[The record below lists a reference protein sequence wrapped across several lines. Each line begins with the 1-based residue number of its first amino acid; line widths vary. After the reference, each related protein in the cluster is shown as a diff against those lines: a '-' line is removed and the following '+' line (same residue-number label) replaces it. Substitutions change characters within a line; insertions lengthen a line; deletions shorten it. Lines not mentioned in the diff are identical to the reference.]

1 MKKIITL
8 LMLTLIVSISFA
20 QYTPMTAA
28 GYQFKRILCDST
40 LHIPSFCG
48 IPTLRNSTAKN
59 GAIAMD
65 TCNYKIYMWTNAVGW
80 GEIIGAGTDTTSL
93 SNRIDQ
99 RVKYTDTAAMLSKY
113 LRIIDTANKFVA
125 NVTKINDS
133 TIRVFKGGTIT
144 DLKILGKG
152 TDTSSLSTRID
163 ARVKYTDTAA
173 MLLPYLRKTDTTA
186 MLSKY
191 LRKTDTASL
200 SNRINLK
207 VNISDTATMLSKYL
221 RKTDTASLSNRINL
235 KVNISDTATMLSKYL
250 RKTDTASLSNR
261 INLKLNIADTINKWV
276 SNVTKKNDST
286 ITIFKG
292 TSATDIILPRGSGG
306 SGTTPSLQDVTT
318 VGATTSDKIT
328 MSQPLTGLTNEF
340 NAVTGTRISIINSF
354 IESVGHIELNYL
366 SDYNTEFFNPSLVMA
381 GEGAHPTTNI
391 ILRTDEILLQNPVK
405 GIVSLK
411 MQDTTEQPN
420 LYFPRGDTQIDTLAT
435 LRDLRS
441 GGSSGTVTNVATG
454 YGLSGGP
461 ITNTGTLTADTSD
474 SGLSGK
480 YLRITDT
487 TGKWASASGY
497 VPYVGATT
505 DLDMGVH
512 QVNAQSFYANGSNGN
527 GHIHLKH
534 QNSDATGQGQTTT
547 IFADANGDFKWK
559 NAGNFYTT
567 LKTSGNAANAI
578 YTFPSATTTLI
589 GAGDTATMLTPYL
602 RSNIAA
608 ATYLAKTDTAS
619 LSSRINLKVN
629 IADTSS
635 MLTPYIRLAGT
646 GLTKSSQTLS
656 NNLSTGVSGG
666 QSVVGGTAAS
676 ESLTLSSTTNA
687 TKGNLIFGTSRYFEN
702 NNRLG
707 INTSTD
713 AGYTLDVNG
722 TARIQNALTITTNG
736 INITGNSSGNRFR
749 LGNAT
754 AYRTTNAGTA
764 LTPISILSPNAGSD
778 GSISAGALGW
788 VFDDNE
794 STGLSFLAGNGTN
807 HVARAGIT
815 IASLTNTAGS
825 ESGDMIFLTQ
835 SGGTAMS
842 EKMRITG
849 AGGLTINA
857 TNTASGTTGNQTINK
872 PSGTVNIAAAGTTVT
887 VTNSLVT
894 ASSIVYAV
902 IRTNDA
908 TATIKNVVPAAGSF
922 VINLGAAATAEVSI
936 GFFVI
941 N

>member
-1 MKKIITL
+1 
-8 LMLTLIVSISFA
+8 MLTLIVSISYA

-65 TCNYKIYMWTNAVGW
+65 TCNFKIYMWTNAAGW

-292 TSATDIILPRGSGG
+292 TSATDITLPRGAAA
-306 SGTTPSLQDVTT
+306 TPTLQEVTT
-318 VGATTSDKIT
+318 QGATTSDKVT

-461 ITNTGTLTADTSD
+461 ITNTGTLTADTSV

-534 QNSDATGQGQTTT
+534 QNSDATGQGQTST

-578 YTFPSATTTLI
+578 YTFPYATTTLI

-676 ESLTLSSTTNA
+676 NSLTLSSTTNA
-687 TKGNLIFGTSRYFEN
+687 TKGNIIFGTSAYDEV

-707 INTSTD
+707 IGTATPATNFHLSYSNNAYGQGAIIQNTNTGTTSITGLLLRNSAGTDVAQFSFYPSNYLFAPQSNSVSIGSVGQQKLSFGANTSANGAAAQDIVFSTLGTNSTYQMQIKGSTGNVQIGTNTD
-713 AGYTLDVNG
+713 AGYKLDVNG
-722 TARIQNALTITTNG
+722 TARANQFQLSALNTAP
-736 INITGNSSGNRFR
+736 
-749 LGNAT
+749 AT
-754 AYRTTNAGTA
+754 ST
-764 LTPISILSPNAGSD
+764 
-778 GSISAGALGW
+778 
-788 VFDDNE
+788 
-794 STGLSFLAGNGTN
+794 STGTTGEIRIVNGAIY
-807 HVARAGIT
+807 VCV
-815 IASLTNTAGS
+815 
-825 ESGDMIFLTQ
+825 
-835 SGGTAMS
+835 
-842 EKMRITG
+842 
-849 AGGLTINA
+849 A
-857 TNTASGTTGNQTINK
+857 TNTWQRALLTT
-872 PSGTVNIAAAGTTVT
+872 
-887 VTNSLVT
+887 
-894 ASSIVYAV
+894 
-902 IRTNDA
+902 
-908 TATIKNVVPAAGSF
+908 F
-922 VINLGAAATAEVSI
+922 
-936 GFFVI
+936 
-941 N
+941 

>member
-1 MKKIITL
+1 
-8 LMLTLIVSISFA
+8 MLTLIVSISFA

-381 GEGAHPTTNI
+381 GEGSNPSTNI
-391 ILRTDEILLQNPVK
+391 ILRTDEIYLQNPVK

-676 ESLTLSSTTNA
+676 ENLTLSSTTNA
-687 TKGNLIFGTSRYFEN
+687 TKGKILFGTSAYNEV

-707 INTSTD
+707 IGLTSPTTQLDVLGTAKISTTDNSYNQQLVVENKSTGTTALTGILLQAGASSSLVGQMTYVPANYITASLQNTLLFSSAGQQKLAFVANGSGSGGVAQDMYFSTLGTNSTYQMQIKGSTGNVQIGTNTD
-713 AGYTLDVNG
+713 AGYKLDVNG
-722 TARIQNALTITTNG
+722 TARANQFQLSALNTAP
-736 INITGNSSGNRFR
+736 
-749 LGNAT
+749 AT
-754 AYRTTNAGTA
+754 ST
-764 LTPISILSPNAGSD
+764 
-778 GSISAGALGW
+778 
-788 VFDDNE
+788 
-794 STGLSFLAGNGTN
+794 STGTTGEIRIVNGFIY
-807 HVARAGIT
+807 VCV
-815 IASLTNTAGS
+815 
-825 ESGDMIFLTQ
+825 
-835 SGGTAMS
+835 
-842 EKMRITG
+842 
-849 AGGLTINA
+849 A
-857 TNTASGTTGNQTINK
+857 TNTWQ
-872 PSGTVNIAAAGTTVT
+872 
-887 VTNSLVT
+887 
-894 ASSIVYAV
+894 
-902 IRTNDA
+902 RA
-908 TATIKNVVPAAGSF
+908 TLSTF
-922 VINLGAAATAEVSI
+922 
-936 GFFVI
+936 
-941 N
+941 